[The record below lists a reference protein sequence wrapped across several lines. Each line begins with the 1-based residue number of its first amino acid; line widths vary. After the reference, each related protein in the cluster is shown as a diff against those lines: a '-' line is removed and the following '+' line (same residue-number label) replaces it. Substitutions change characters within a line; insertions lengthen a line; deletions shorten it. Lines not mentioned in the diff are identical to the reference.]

1 MTASRVH
8 SVIAAGLENPQ
19 LLARWQQEPDLLR
32 DCGVDPDNLDLDA
45 LWKFAGLS
53 AKVRHNGLRADFP
66 LTFRLLNVAGLEIE
80 VFANY
85 ASFRASAG
93 ARYADTSEARAQDLL
108 NFLEH
113 WLDFDRREHLLLWD
127 LMRYE
132 LARARL
138 SRLAAPVPASPVAGF
153 LDQRAPRA
161 ASVPRICGDV
171 ILHEMRCDP
180 RAVGAKLQ
188 EKSTRLEEVSL
199 GTFHFCYWRSGAAAE
214 ISILQLDELGFY
226 LLSLVDG
233 KQTAADLSRLMGG
246 GSRPARGFLKAL
258 GELAAVGVLEFV
270 TNRKRSS

>member
-8 SVIAAGLENPQ
+8 TVIAAGLENPQ

-32 DCGVDPDNLDLDA
+32 ECGVDPDALDLDA

-93 ARYADTSEARAQDLL
+93 ARYADTPEARAQDLL

-113 WLDFDRREHLLLWD
+113 WLDFDRREHVLLWD

-138 SRLAAPVPASPVAGF
+138 SRLAAPVPSSSSINSSA
-153 LDQRAPRA
+153 QTTPRA
-161 ASVPRICGDV
+161 TSVPRICGDV

-188 EKSTRLEEVSL
+188 EKSPRLEEVSL
-199 GTFHFCYWRSGAAAE
+199 GTFHFCYWHSGAAAE

-246 GSRPARGFLKAL
+246 SSRPARGFLKAL
-258 GELAAVGVLEFV
+258 DELAAVGVLEFV